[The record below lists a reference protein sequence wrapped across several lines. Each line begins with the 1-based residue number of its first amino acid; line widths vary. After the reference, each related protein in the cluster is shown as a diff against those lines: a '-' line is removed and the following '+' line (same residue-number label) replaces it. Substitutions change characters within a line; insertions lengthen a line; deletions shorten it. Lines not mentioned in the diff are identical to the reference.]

1 MPEATR
7 QRPGPMGLKGA
18 ITYGHPLAA
27 IVSILHR
34 ASGIGLFLFMPF
46 LIWMFDTS
54 VTSEVSYAR
63 FTHLFDAGTGVLGG
77 WFYKLIVLGLIW
89 AYLHHLIAGLRHVWM
104 DVSHAAVSK
113 QFGSASGKA
122 TLAVSLVLTVVLGA
136 KLFGLY

>member
-18 ITYGHPLAA
+18 ITYGHPVAA

-34 ASGIGLFLFMPF
+34 VSGVGLFLFMPF

-54 VTSEVSYAR
+54 ITSEVSYAR
-63 FTHLFDAGTGVLGG
+63 FTHLFEAGTGVLGG

-89 AYLHHLIAGLRHVWM
+89 AFLHHLIAGLRHVWL
-104 DVSHAAVSK
+104 DITHQTTKKFGRQSALFTLVVSIVV
-113 QFGSASGKA
+113 
-122 TLAVSLVLTVVLGA
+122 TLALGF
-136 KLFGLY
+136 KLFF

>member
-104 DVSHAAVSK
+104 DATHAVSK
-113 QFGSASGKA
+113 KFGRQSAQV
-122 TLAVSLVLTVVLGA
+122 TLAVSIVLTLALGF
-136 KLFGLY
+136 KLFF

>member
-104 DVSHAAVSK
+104 DATHAVSK
-113 QFGSASGKA
+113 KFGRQSAQVTLVVSIVL
-122 TLAVSLVLTVVLGA
+122 TLALGF
-136 KLFGLY
+136 KLFF

>member
-104 DVSHAAVSK
+104 DATHAVSK
-113 QFGSASGKA
+113 KFCRQSAQV
-122 TLAVSLVLTVVLGA
+122 TLAVSIVLTLALGF
-136 KLFGLY
+136 KLFF

>member
-104 DVSHAAVSK
+104 DATHAVSK
-113 QFGSASGKA
+113 KFGRQSAQV
-122 TLAVSLVLTVVLGA
+122 TLAVSIVLTIALGF
-136 KLFGLY
+136 KLFF

>member
-63 FTHLFDAGTGVLGG
+63 FTHLFNAGSGALGG
-77 WFYKLIVLGLIW
+77 WFYKLIALGLIW

-104 DVSHAAVSK
+104 DATHAVSK
-113 QFGSASGKA
+113 KFGRQSAQA
-122 TLAVSLVLTVVLGA
+122 TLAVSIVLTLALGF
-136 KLFGLY
+136 KLFF

>member
-7 QRPGPMGLKGA
+7 ERPGPMGLKGA

-34 ASGIGLFLFMPF
+34 VSGIGLFLFMPF

-63 FTHLFDAGTGVLGG
+63 FTHLFEAGSGALGG

-89 AYLHHLIAGLRHVWM
+89 AFLHHLIAGLRHVWL
-104 DVSHAAVSK
+104 DITHQTTKKFGRVSA
-113 QFGSASGKA
+113 QI
-122 TLAVSLVLTVVLGA
+122 TLVVSLVVTLALGF
-136 KLFGLY
+136 KLFF

>member
-63 FTHLFDAGTGVLGG
+63 FTHLFDVGSGVLGG

-104 DVSHAAVSK
+104 DATHAVSK
-113 QFGSASGKA
+113 KFGRQSAQVTLVVSIVL
-122 TLAVSLVLTVVLGA
+122 TLALGF
-136 KLFGLY
+136 KLFF

>member
-7 QRPGPMGLKGA
+7 ERPGPMGLKGA

-34 ASGIGLFLFMPF
+34 VSGIGLFLFMPF

-63 FTHLFDAGTGVLGG
+63 FTHLFAAGSGVLGG

-89 AYLHHLIAGLRHVWM
+89 AFLHHLIAGLRHVWL
-104 DVSHAAVSK
+104 DVTHQTTKKFGRVSA
-113 QFGSASGKA
+113 QF
-122 TLAVSLVLTVVLGA
+122 TLVVSLVVTLALGF
-136 KLFGLY
+136 KLFF

>member
-63 FTHLFDAGTGVLGG
+63 FTHLFDAGTGVFGG
-77 WFYKLIVLGLIW
+77 WFYKLIVVGLIW

-104 DVSHAAVSK
+104 DATHAVSK
-113 QFGSASGKA
+113 KFGRQSAQV
-122 TLAVSLVLTVVLGA
+122 TLAVSIVLTLALGF
-136 KLFGLY
+136 KLFF